1 MHFDISL
8 DLGVLAWDGV
18 LEVASDLTLSLPARD
33 VNGVSE
39 VEPAEQITSS
49 MSGVSEVE
57 PVEWITSSTSGVS
70 EVKPAEWMTSSTSGV
85 VHRLYKSPS
94 S

>member
-1 MHFDISL
+1 MRFDISL
-8 DLGVLAWDGV
+8 DLGVLAWDSI

-49 MSGVSEVE
+49 TSGVSEVE
-57 PVEWITSSTSGVS
+57 P
-70 EVKPAEWMTSSTSGV
+70 AEQMTSSMSGV
-85 VHRLYKSPS
+85 VHRLYKLPS

>member
-8 DLGVLAWDGV
+8 DLGVLARDGI
-18 LEVASDLTLSLPARD
+18 LEVASDLTLSLLARD
-33 VNGVSE
+33 VNSVSE
-39 VEPAEQITSS
+39 VELAERITSS

-57 PVEWITSSTSGVS
+57 P
-70 EVKPAEWMTSSTSGV
+70 AEQMTSSTSGV

-94 S
+94 F

>member
-1 MHFDISL
+1 VHFDISL
-8 DLGVLAWDGV
+8 DLGVLAWDGI
-18 LEVASDLTLSLPARD
+18 LEVASDLTLSLPVRD
-33 VNGVSE
+33 VNGVSK

-49 MSGVSEVE
+49 MSGVSKVE
-57 PVEWITSSTSGVS
+57 P
-70 EVKPAEWMTSSTSGV
+70 AEQMTSSMSGV